1 MPEPNLKDRILR
13 HASNENTI
21 PLHPPLAR
29 FMGSLQGG
37 IVLSQLLYWTARS
50 NGRHSLPDGAVAK
63 SDRELGDEC
72 CISRRQVQ
80 TVKNALK
87 ESDWCDVGT
96 EYFSG
101 SPTTCYQLDVRALEE
116 AFKASDAAD
125 AVVDNSPATARN
137 ETPTARNVT
146 VHCTK
151 RDNGLHESGQC
162 NTETTT
168 EPTTNN
174 PPTPAR
180 EGEKGCDVDNWDW
193 EAALSWLP
201 EDDRRNAETIQ
212 DVGKRLLATGVNHE
226 TDDTE
231 LTRRLV
237 RIAYGEGAFDRLNE
251 TAKRGVVDVV
261 SDFRGRKWTLP
272 IAAVTIGAILDGG
285 DRVTAPHIRK
295 IGQRMLQD
303 SPAGRRRTADTNR
316 NKPSRGAES
325 GQWVGDGVATSGDG
339 APKHHADPFAD
350 EQGRNPSF
358 NSDRASN
365 RTAPSKN
372 DVIEF
377 ARRNDLNKG
386 AAATYHDKHHPHWT
400 DHNGDRI
407 RNWKSY
413 FRSWLKHRSRTEQAG
428 GAGRGWDREL
438 KMPEWEKN
446 LTLADVQSSG
456 DGQPQPSEGSE
467 EASMAK
473 DWR

>member
-1 MPEPNLKDRILR
+1 
-13 HASNENTI
+13 
-21 PLHPPLAR
+21 
-29 FMGSLQGG
+29 
-37 IVLSQLLYWTARS
+37 
-50 NGRHSLPDGAVAK
+50 
-63 SDRELGDEC
+63 
-72 CISRRQVQ
+72 
-80 TVKNALK
+80 
-87 ESDWCDVGT
+87 
-96 EYFSG
+96 
-101 SPTTCYQLDVRALEE
+101 
-116 AFKASDAAD
+116 
-125 AVVDNSPATARN
+125 
-137 ETPTARNVT
+137 
-146 VHCTK
+146 
-151 RDNGLHESGQC
+151 
-162 NTETTT
+162 
-168 EPTTNN
+168 
-174 PPTPAR
+174 
-180 EGEKGCDVDNWDW
+180 VDNWDW

-377 ARRNDLNKG
+377 ARRSDLNKG